1 MNNHAFV
8 FITLWHL
15 PSNCAFCLMDVT
27 KNLSLHFWLT
37 NHLLWW
43 LLSRSSENPLPGVI
57 RETHLT
63 ECQPAFLAPCIEM
76 SPTRKQP
83 NKPTCPPGRP
93 GEFRCTAL
101 GRMAFSSGTTEE
113 PCRDNWSLQMSI
125 IQSTATCGGRSQMS
139 PGRPPAAPVCQVPR
153 VKAAAGATTES
164 KLSFSSWLPFNWGAP
179 GWRLIFQTFFLAP
192 PLLSWPGPFCFCFWF
207 FSSMTIIS

>member
-139 PGRPPAAPVCQVPR
+139 PGRSP
-153 VKAAAGATTES
+153 ES
-164 KLSFSSWLPFNWGAP
+164 KLQQEPLQSQSWASLLGCLSTEVFQDGGWYFKPFSWL
-179 GWRLIFQTFFLAP
+179 
-192 PLLSWPGPFCFCFWF
+192 LLSSPGPGLFAFVFD
-207 FSSMTIIS
+207 FSLLWQ